1 MGVYQTLWNKQKVSA
16 VCYFNK
22 ETDCVLQWDQT
33 LATNLTT
40 KRSLQTYFVCRGL
53 LWKFKG
59 IANNFKLNCTL
70 VHVIKHFTY
79 YNVYLFWWNCT
90 IEIYVYYVHY
100 KYTTI

>member
-1 MGVYQTLWNKQKVSA
+1 MGVHQTLWNKQKVSV

-53 LWKFKG
+53 PWKFKG
-59 IANNFKLNCTL
+59 IASNFKLNCVL
-70 VHVIKHFTY
+70 DYVIKHFAY
-79 YNVYLFWWNCT
+79 YN
-90 IEIYVYYVHY
+90 I
-100 KYTTI
+100 